1 MSGAAVS
8 GAAAGGA
15 LPLGPR
21 FIDALAYAH
30 SVHAGQSRKG
40 TTVPYLAHVLGVC
53 ALVLEDGGGEDEA
66 IGALLHD
73 AVEDGGGPP
82 VLEEIR
88 RRFGDR
94 VADIVRACS
103 DTDETP
109 KPPWK
114 ERKTRYVA
122 HLRTAEADA
131 RRVSCADKLHNA
143 RSILRDY
150 RLEGERLWDR
160 FNAPAAEQLWYYRA
174 LVEAFRQPGRTP
186 LVDEL
191 ERVVRQLEAER
202 RKVLGGSDL
211 G

>member
-1 MSGAAVS
+1 MTA
-8 GAAAGGA
+8 A
-15 LPLGPR
+15 LPLSLR
-21 FIDALAYAH
+21 FAEALVYAAE
-30 SVHAGQSRKG
+30 VHAGQSRKG
-40 TTVPYLAHVLGVC
+40 TTVPYVSHVLGVC

-66 IGALLHD
+66 IAALLHD

-94 VADIVRACS
+94 VAEIVWACS

-114 ERKTRYVA
+114 ERKTRYIA
-122 HLRTAEADA
+122 HVRAAGPDA

-143 RSILRDY
+143 RSMVRDY
-150 RLEGERLWDR
+150 RLVGERLWDR
-160 FNAPAAEQLWYYRA
+160 FSASAEDNLWYYRS
-174 LVEAFRQPGRTP
+174 LVQAFRQPGSTA

-191 ERVVRQLEAER
+191 ERVVGELETAR
-202 RKVLGGSDL
+202 RRVLDRSDL

>member
-1 MSGAAVS
+1 VTS
-8 GAAAGGA
+8 A
-15 LPLGPR
+15 LPLSPR
-21 FIDALAYAH
+21 FVEALAYATE
-30 SVHAGQSRKG
+30 VHAGQSRKG
-40 TTVPYLAHVLGVC
+40 TTVPYVSHVLGVC

-66 IGALLHD
+66 IAALLHD

-94 VADIVRACS
+94 VAEIVWACS

-109 KPPWK
+109 RPPWK
-114 ERKTRYVA
+114 ERKARYVA
-122 HLRTAEADA
+122 HVRAAGPDA

-150 RLEGERLWDR
+150 RLEGERLWAR
-160 FNAPAAEQLWYYRA
+160 FNAPPEEQLWYYRA
-174 LVEAFRQPGRTP
+174 LVEAFRQPDRTP

-191 ERVVRQLEAER
+191 ERVVGQLEAER
-202 RKVLGGSDL
+202 RWVLDHPDL